1 MGPIIGQAAAD
12 QPALASQIAETGLL
26 AESLWINV
34 ALAGLTIL
42 AIAAVARGVTT
53 PRAQL
58 IIAATLF
65 VPVVSLASYSALI
78 SGLTVSLT
86 TLPAAHPAGGAPVL
100 TLWGRYLTWTIS
112 TPLILL
118 ALGLLAG
125 SNLTKLFIVIS
136 ADIAMCVTGL
146 AAALTVSSV
155 PLRWGWFAISTVF
168 FLVVLYMLLVEW
180 GSDAERAGS
189 GEIFQLLRTLTVVLW
204 VGYPI
209 TWAVGAEGLALLGIV
224 GSSWAYSLLDIG
236 AKYVFALLLVR
247 WVVAHERRIGRYTP
261 AQSPVSAD

>member
-1 MGPIIGQAAAD
+1 MIGQAAAE
-12 QPALASQIAETGLL
+12 QPALATRIAETGLL

-34 ALAGLTIL
+34 ALAGVTIIAIIAL
-42 AIAAVARGVTT
+42 AREVST

-86 TLPAAHPAGGAPVL
+86 ALPAAHPTGGAPVL
-100 TLWGRYLTWTIS
+100 TLWGRYLTWTFS

-125 SNLTKLFIVIS
+125 SNLTKLFVVIS

-155 PLRWGWFAISTVF
+155 ALRWGWFAISSIF
-168 FLVVLYMLLVEW
+168 FLVVLYVLLVEW
-180 GSDAERAGS
+180 GTDAERAGS
-189 GEIFQLLRTLTVVLW
+189 AAIFQVLRTLTVVLW
-204 VGYPI
+204 VGYPV
-209 TWAVGAEGLALLGIV
+209 TWAVGAEGLALV
-224 GSSWAYSLLDIG
+224 GVVGTSWAYSILDIG

>member
-1 MGPIIGQAAAD
+1 MDALIAQATTD
-12 QPALASQIAETGLL
+12 QPALATQIAETGLL
-26 AESLWINV
+26 AESLWVNV
-34 ALAGLTIL
+34 ALAGVTIIAIIAL
-42 AIAAVARGVTT
+42 ARQVSS

-86 TLPAAHPAGGAPVL
+86 TLPAAHPSGADPML
-100 TLWGRYLTWTIS
+100 TLWGRYLTWTFS

-125 SNLTKLFIVIS
+125 SNMTKLFVVIS

-155 PLRWGWFAISTVF
+155 ALRWGWFAISSIF
-168 FLVVLYMLLVEW
+168 FLVVLYVLLVEW
-180 GSDAERAGS
+180 GADAERAGS
-189 GEIFQLLRTLTVVLW
+189 TEIFEILRTLTVVLW
-204 VGYPI
+204 VGYPV
-209 TWAVGAEGLALLGIV
+209 TWAIGAEGLALIGVV
-224 GSSWAYSLLDIG
+224 GTSWGYSVLDIG
-236 AKYVFALLLVR
+236 AKYIFALLLVR

-261 AQSPVSAD
+261 AKSPVGAD